1 MLRVSFHLVE
11 FSPWPLTGSAGA
23 LFLTVGLGAW
33 MHNYASSLLM
43 LLGLLMI
50 SVTMVYWWRDILRES
65 TFQGFHTLNVSA
77 GMRWGM
83 ILFIISE
90 VCFFFAFFW
99 AYFHSSLVPS
109 GELGSVWPPVGIM
122 ALNPFHV
129 PLLNTAVLLGS
140 GVTVTSAHHGLMA
153 GLFKESWVSLLMTV
167 VLGVYFTVLQGFEY
181 YEASFGIYDG
191 VYGTTF
197 FVATGFH
204 GLHVLIGTIFLGVCL
219 VRHLYGQFSDSHH
232 FGFEAAAWY
241 WHFVDVVWL
250 FLFISIYWWGY

>member
-1 MLRVSFHLVE
+1 MV
-11 FSPWPLTGSAGA
+11 
-23 LFLTVGLGAW
+23 
-33 MHNYASSLLM
+33 
-43 LLGLLMI
+43 LGLLII
-50 SVTMVYWWRDILRES
+50 SITIVYWWRDILRER

-99 AYFHSSLVPS
+99 AYFHRRLVPR
-109 GELGSVWPPVGIM
+109 GELGSVWPPVGII

-140 GVTVTSAHHGLMA
+140 GVTVTAAHHGLMA
-153 GLFKESWVSLLMTV
+153 GLFKESWIRLLITV

-204 GLHVLIGTIFLGVCL
+204 GLHVLIGTIFLGICL

-232 FGFEAAAWY
+232 FGFEAAA
-241 WHFVDVVWL
+241 
-250 FLFISIYWWGY
+250 